1 MCCTIMTITLGVLI
15 QVSQGVVFYQHTT
28 EYLYH
33 CTPSST
39 VLLQQ
44 VERDGRPLKG
54 LSAMDGEGG
63 GSRGT
68 QTIVIVI
75 LRARSFFPLF
85 DKPPSQKRKQKQEP
99 KRRQNLRSTRTPPLK
114 TVFLHESPP
123 SFVPTF
129 TNQYYRPSVSY
140 LDPASTHPPH
150 AKRPNRTS
158 NGITISSF
166 RPNLARNAGFSLSS
180 RSAA

>member
-1 MCCTIMTITLGVLI
+1 MCCTIITITLGVLI

-63 GSRGT
+63 GEQRHT
-68 QTIVIVI
+68 NDRDRDPP
-75 LRARSFFPLF
+75 RAFF
-85 DKPPSQKRKQKQEP
+85 
-99 KRRQNLRSTRTPPLK
+99 
-114 TVFLHESPP
+114 
-123 SFVPTF
+123 
-129 TNQYYRPSVSY
+129 
-140 LDPASTHPPH
+140 
-150 AKRPNRTS
+150 
-158 NGITISSF
+158 
-166 RPNLARNAGFSLSS
+166 LSS
-180 RSAA
+180 L